1 MRNEMGE
8 TILYPNSIF
17 EIIRNCKHKC
27 LQISVTKNEMDKII
41 FHLGSI
47 FEIFKYWLWKNG

>member
-1 MRNEMGE
+1 MGE

-47 FEIFKYWLWKNG
+47 FEIFKYWL